1 MIDMKTYQQQAGQ
14 TANTTLPPKTRLAV
28 AALGLTGETGEV
40 ADHIKKHI
48 GHDHT
53 LDTGR
58 VAKELGDVLWY
69 VAEICTVLGFDMA
82 EVAAQNLE
90 KLGNRY
96 PNGFDPER
104 SRNR

>member
-1 MIDMKTYQQQAGQ
+1 MIDIKTYQQQAGV
-14 TANTTLPPKTRLAV
+14 TANTTLPPKIRLAV
-28 AALGLTGETGEV
+28 AGLGLAGEAGEV

-53 LDTGR
+53 LDRDR
-58 VAKELGDVLWY
+58 VSKELGDVLWY

-82 EVAAQNLE
+82 EVAGQNLA
-90 KLGNRY
+90 KLGKRY
-96 PNGFDPER
+96 PNGFDSER